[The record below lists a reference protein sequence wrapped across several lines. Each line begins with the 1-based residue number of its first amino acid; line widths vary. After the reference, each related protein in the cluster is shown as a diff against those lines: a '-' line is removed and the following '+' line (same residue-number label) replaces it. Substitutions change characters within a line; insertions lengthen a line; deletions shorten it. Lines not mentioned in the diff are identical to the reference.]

1 MTRFAGINMDWGS
14 APFSDALFVE
24 LRHGG
29 VERGGRRTMVK
40 VPGNPNVTLD
50 GGVLLIDL
58 GKHSK
63 KQIKRLRQGTG
74 KLIDEV
80 HKCMQELRAA
90 GTASESAQP
99 VILVREKQGRSR
111 LF

>member
-1 MTRFAGINMDWGS
+1 
-14 APFSDALFVE
+14 
-24 LRHGG
+24 
-29 VERGGRRTMVK
+29 MVDS
-40 VPGNPNVTLD
+40 PNNPNVTLD

-80 HKCMQELRAA
+80 QRCMQELQAA
-90 GTASESAQP
+90 GTVPETAQP
-99 VILVREKQGRSR
+99 VVILVRQKQGRLR